1 MSRRLLLPLVLLLG
15 LLAVPALQP
24 VAEAGKTRSLR
35 GQALVHKLKT
45 QRLKNVTFKEVD
57 LPGLLKWL
65 RVATGHNYV
74 LDRKGLMKAGI
85 DPKDVTFTAELE
97 DVTVAAVIQF
107 ALEPHDLAAV
117 VKGNVV
123 WVTTRALSLGKP
135 VTRMYAIS
143 HITWRKVD
151 FIAPDINLYPSGYIS
166 PVEYEP
172 ERVVEEDPL
181 ASGDQVAELLMELV
195 GRGEWDNEGWSMSAT
210 DRYLVIRAP
219 RSVHRQIPRALDVI
233 ASLK

>member
-1 MSRRLLLPLVLLLG
+1 MPRRLLFCAILLLG

-24 VAEAGKTRSLR
+24 AAEAGKGRTLR
-35 GQALVHKLKT
+35 AQALVTKLKT

-65 RVATGHNYV
+65 RLATGHNYV

-85 DPKDVTFTAELE
+85 DPKDVTFTAVLKN
-97 DVTVAAVIQF
+97 VTVASVIQL
-107 ALEPHDLAAV
+107 ALEPLDLAAV

-123 WVTTRALSLGKP
+123 WITTHAKSLGKP
-135 VTRMYAIS
+135 ITRMYAIS

-151 FIAPDINLYPSGYIS
+151 FIAPDINLHPSGFIA
-166 PVEYEP
+166 PEEYEP
-172 ERVVEEDPL
+172 ERVVEDDPL
-181 ASGDQVAELLMELV
+181 GSGDQVAELLMELV

-210 DRYLVIRAP
+210 DRYVVVRAP
-219 RSVHRQIPRALDVI
+219 RAIHRQIPRALSMI